1 MNVRVLAVRRRRLF
15 SVAMVSIAVVVLNL
29 LTLRY
34 LVLDDIEKV
43 NLAVLNGK
51 TIAIDAGHGGI
62 DDGAKWHGLDEK
74 NINLAIAQK
83 LAEVLTANGATPV
96 MTREGD
102 VDYYTKGKGGKKNDL
117 LKRVEIIDNSG
128 ANLFV
133 SIHCNAIKG
142 NNWSGAQVFYN
153 PKVEENKR
161 LADTMQQALKNFP
174 PGNKR
179 QAKQDSDIIVLKF
192 VNVPGV
198 LVEAGFISNPAE
210 AARLNSQDY
219 QQKLAE
225 YIAKAIA
232 YHFSQNVG
240 R

>member
-1 MNVRVLAVRRRRLF
+1 MRILAVRRQRLLSALVF
-15 SVAMVSIAVVVLNL
+15 SIAVVVLNL

-34 LVLDDIEKV
+34 LVMDDIEKA

-51 TIAIDAGHGGI
+51 IVAIDAGHGGI
-62 DDGAKWHGLDEK
+62 DDGAKWNGLNEK
-74 NINLAIAQK
+74 SINLAIATK
-83 LAEVLTANGATPV
+83 LADILAANGATTV
-96 MTREGD
+96 LTREGD
-102 VDYYTKGKGGKKNDL
+102 IDYYTRGKGGKRNDL
-117 LKRVEIIDNSG
+117 LKRAEIIDSSG

-142 NNWSGAQVFYN
+142 ANWSGAQVFYN
-153 PKVEENKR
+153 PKLEENKQ
-161 LADTMQQALKNFP
+161 LAETMQHALKTFP

-179 QAKQDSDIIVLKF
+179 QVKQDSDIIVLKS

-198 LVEAGFISNPAE
+198 LVEVGFISNPTE
-210 AARLNSQDY
+210 AANLNNDAY

-225 YIAKAIA
+225 YIAKALA

>member
-15 SVAMVSIAVVVLNL
+15 SVVMVSIAVVVLNL

-43 NLAVLNGK
+43 NLAVLDGK

-62 DDGAKWHGLDEK
+62 DDGARWHGLDEK

-128 ANLFV
+128 ASLFV

-153 PKVEENKR
+153 PKLDENKR
-161 LADTMQQALKNFP
+161 LAESMQHALKNFP

-179 QAKQDSDIIVLKF
+179 QAKQDSDIIVLKT

-232 YHFSQNVG
+232 YHFSQNVE